1 MQNFRCKRMKNRKK
15 DIEQKE
21 AAEATICP
29 SLQTWKGPAE
39 NGHQWELKEVSTLFI
54 ISFLFKG

>member
-21 AAEATICP
+21 AAEATIGP

-39 NGHQWELKEVSTLFI
+39 NGHQW
-54 ISFLFKG
+54 